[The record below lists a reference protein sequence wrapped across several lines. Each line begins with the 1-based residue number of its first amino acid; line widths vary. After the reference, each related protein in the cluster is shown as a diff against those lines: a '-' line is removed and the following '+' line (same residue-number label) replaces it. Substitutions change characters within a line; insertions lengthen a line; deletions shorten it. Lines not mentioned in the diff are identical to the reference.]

1 MQVLQGIAV
10 SPGVTIG
17 EALIIDQEGFRI
29 PRRFVLRDAVDEEI
43 DRLRSAIETVA
54 ERIDRNRASI
64 TAQLGEKYGAIFS
77 AHLQMLRDDRLNQE
91 FEHLIRAEHYTP
103 EYAVS
108 RTLRRYAK
116 VFQDLDDTYHKE
128 RAHDIFDIEKN
139 LLHHLLGRR
148 REELSNL
155 TSPVVVLAHNLTPSE
170 TANLNRDFVLA
181 FATEIGGAGGHTAI
195 VAEGL
200 EIPAVVGIG
209 EFLTDVSGGD
219 LVVIDGDKGKV
230 ILQPDEE
237 TIARYRH
244 EEEEHRSIAAKLEGL
259 RGFPAETADG
269 IRIQLTANIEFPSE
283 VKVCVNR
290 GADGI
295 GLYRT
300 EFLYLGAESEP
311 SEEEHHK
318 AYSEVVQAMG
328 GKPVVIRTLDLGAD
342 KMGHLPLGE
351 EEQNPVL
358 GLRSIRLSLRN
369 QSLFRIQ
376 LRAILRASSLGD
388 VRLMFPLITTIKELR
403 QAKTILND
411 IMEDLEDEG
420 VPFNRDIQ
428 VGIMIEVPSAV
439 IMIDRF
445 LKEVDFVSVGT
456 NDLAQYTLAVDR
468 GSREVAALYQAVDPA
483 VLRLIYATIQATQ
496 ASAIPANV
504 CGQMSSNP
512 AYAMLLIGMGVR
524 GMSVPPIAIP
534 EIKKICRSVTVLH
547 CQTIMERVMD
557 MENAQ
562 EIDVFLQDEL
572 RKTVPELV
580 T

>member
-1 MQVLQGIAV
+1 M
-10 SPGVTIG
+10 
-17 EALIIDQEGFRI
+17 
-29 PRRFVLRDAVDEEI
+29 
-43 DRLRSAIETVA
+43 
-54 ERIDRNRASI
+54 
-64 TAQLGEKYGAIFS
+64 
-77 AHLQMLRDDRLNQE
+77 
-91 FEHLIRAEHYTP
+91 
-103 EYAVS
+103 
-108 RTLRRYAK
+108 
-116 VFQDLDDTYHKE
+116 
-128 RAHDIFDIEKN
+128 
-139 LLHHLLGRR
+139 
-148 REELSNL
+148 
-155 TSPVVVLAHNLTPSE
+155 
-170 TANLNRDFVLA
+170 
-181 FATEIGGAGGHTAI
+181 
-195 VAEGL
+195 
-200 EIPAVVGIG
+200 
-209 EFLTDVSGGD
+209 
-219 LVVIDGDKGKV
+219 
-230 ILQPDEE
+230 
-237 TIARYRH
+237 
-244 EEEEHRSIAAKLEGL
+244 
-259 RGFPAETADG
+259 
-269 IRIQLTANIEFPSE
+269 
-283 VKVCVNR
+283 CVNR

-483 VLRLIYATIQATQ
+483 VLRLIYTTIQATQ

>member
-1 MQVLQGIAV
+1 MQVVQGIAV

-54 ERIDRNRASI
+54 ERIDRNRAAI

-91 FEHLIRAEHYTP
+91 FEHLIRTEHYTP

-170 TANLNRDFVLA
+170 TANLNRKFVLA

-219 LVVIDGDKGKV
+219 LIVIDGDKGKV

-420 VPFNRDIQ
+420 VPFNRDIR
-428 VGIMIEVPSAV
+428 VGIMVEVPSAV

-445 LKEVDFVSVGT
+445 LKEVDFISVGT

-483 VLRLIYATIQATQ
+483 VLRLIYATIQAAQ